1 MSDVSRSIYSSML
14 EAGLC
19 ANKLTFG
26 IFISYCYESEIRYV
40 YLTEED
46 YVWAHMFKNETTD
59 MIFHYNR
66 DN

>member
-1 MSDVSRSIYSSML
+1 ML
-14 EAGLC
+14 EDGLG

-26 IFISYCYESEIRYV
+26 NFIAYCYESEIRSV

-59 MIFHYNR
+59 MIFHHNR
-66 DN
+66 SN

>member
-1 MSDVSRSIYSSML
+1 ML
-14 EAGLC
+14 EAGLG

-26 IFISYCYESEIRYV
+26 NFIAYCYESEIRSV

-59 MIFHYNR
+59 MIFHHNR
-66 DN
+66 SN

>member
-1 MSDVSRSIYSSML
+1 ML
-14 EAGLC
+14 EAGLG

-26 IFISYCYESEIRYV
+26 NFIAYCYESEIRCV

-46 YVWAHMFKNETTD
+46 YVWAHMFKNETPD